1 MFSQQKGKINQF
13 NSKDI
18 MPIETV
24 RTNQSKIKPVF
35 RIRIRLDP
43 HNRRPPG
50 SGSAWTDTD
59 PDPGGEKLRNK
70 TKK

>member
-1 MFSQQKGKINQF
+1 MWTGSGSESELKFDSDPREKT
-13 NSKDI
+13 I
-18 MPIETV
+18 MTIRIV
-24 RTNQSKIKPVF
+24 NFDSVF
-35 RIRIRLDP
+35 RIRMDP